1 MMRMLQLQSWFL
13 ESLDRRIVQC
23 REKMGSVYEFTLT
36 ARAAHQQAL
45 LVSDEKPG
53 AQHGAG
59 APPLAR
65 GPALA
70 NLRGWKWWSAQCLP
84 DMVLAALV

>member
-1 MMRMLQLQSWFL
+1 VDPKGILGSRSETIENHPHCASIEGRQSL
-13 ESLDRRIVQC
+13 ARKLRALDDVVKCWDVIQGVKRLDG
-23 REKMGSVYEFTLT
+23 EAK
-36 ARAAHQQAL
+36 
-45 LVSDEKPG
+45 
-53 AQHGAG
+53 
-59 APPLAR
+59 AR